1 MVLTGPKISSGFFSD
16 VYRGHMLWREAEITI
31 RELNPNTDKTLF
43 LEAVAAWRQLRSPYI
58 LPLIGGFSDPPL
70 SLLCPFSE

>member
-1 MVLTGPKISSGFFSD
+1 MVLNGPRISSDFFSD
-16 VYRGHMLWREAEITI
+16 VYRGHMLWHEPDIAV
-31 RELNPNTDKTLF
+31 RELNPNADKTLF
-43 LEAVAAWRQLRSPYI
+43 LDVVVAWRRLRSPYI